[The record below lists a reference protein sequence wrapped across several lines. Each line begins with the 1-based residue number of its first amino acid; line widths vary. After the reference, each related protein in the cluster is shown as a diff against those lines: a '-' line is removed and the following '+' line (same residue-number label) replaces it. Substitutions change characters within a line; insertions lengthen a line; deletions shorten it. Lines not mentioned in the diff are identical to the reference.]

1 MTASRDREYA
11 IWVTP
16 DELGMKKEISI
27 DGKSVAFTVPSRIDG
42 HVTLRLRGL
51 GYMQDGK
58 AGDLLIEVNLL
69 AEEGGASQTGQK
81 GGPGDLFGRGAPSS
95 GPYPPGG
102 EDSGGPG
109 FRYRVFRSGGRGG
122 MYGDVPPV
130 PEPPIEDANRYRRGG
145 LMIAL
150 GGLLIS
156 AASYAGLFP
165 VPAYW
170 GAFVAIAG
178 LVLAL
183 YKK

>member
-16 DELGMKKEISI
+16 DELGMKKEIAI

-42 HVTLRLRGL
+42 HITLRLRGL
-51 GYMQDGK
+51 GYMQNGK

-69 AEEGGASQTGQK
+69 DDGTGASQTGQK
-81 GGPGDLFGRGAPSS
+81 GGQGDLFGRTPPSS
-95 GPYPPGG
+95 GPYPPGAEG
-102 EDSGGPG
+102 SAGPG

-130 PEPPIEDANRYRRGG
+130 PGPPIEDPNRYRRGG

-165 VPAYW
+165 IAPYW
-170 GAFVAIAG
+170 GAFVAITG
-178 LVLAL
+178 LLLAL